1 MERLSGILGG
11 LAPVVAFVALILIL
25 QLLYLRWEAQ
35 RLSKE
40 VPPEIAGNAAREEA
54 YRLALEIER
63 RRSLATMRRVAII
76 AVALVTLLIFGLWLS
91 GRGS

>member
-11 LAPVVAFVALILIL
+11 LAPVVAVAALIFVL

-35 RLSKE
+35 RLSRE

-63 RRSLATMRRVAII
+63 RRSLATMRRVALITLAI
-76 AVALVTLLIFGLWLS
+76 FALLVLGLWLA
-91 GRGS
+91 GRGR